1 LGSFQILYSNEY
13 IIATQDI
20 VQSSKLK
27 NSLYLENYKN
37 LIDNLLIS
45 MKQSLK
51 TIIGQQLSNLISSK
65 ISISNNAILNTPQ
78 D

>member
-1 LGSFQILYSNEY
+1 
-13 IIATQDI
+13 
-20 VQSSKLK
+20 
-27 NSLYLENYKN
+27 
-37 LIDNLLIS
+37 

-78 D
+78 DQYLAYSILTSSWGSIHEQKKHPYFFLQVLVVLGKHF